1 MSFTISPEK
10 QDQLLARM
18 AKIGLREADIE
29 ESFIRGSGSGGQKI
43 NKTSS
48 CVQLVHRPSG
58 IEIMCQRDRSQAM
71 NRFHARRELCE
82 RLEERIEGARS
93 ARQQEH
99 EKIRRTKRKRSQRSK
114 ARMLEAKRA
123 RGETKQNRARPQGE

>member
-58 IEIMCQRDRSQAM
+58 IEIKCQRDRSQAM

-123 RGETKQNRARPQGE
+123 RGETKQNRARPSGE

>member
-58 IEIMCQRDRSQAM
+58 IEIKCQRDRSQAM

-123 RGETKQNRARPQGE
+123 RGETKQNRARPAGE

>member
-58 IEIMCQRDRSQAM
+58 IEIKCQRDRSQAM